1 MKVLVVVDMQN
12 DFIDGALGTPEAK
25 AIVSKVVEK
34 IKAVGDDDIICVTKD
49 THYAD
54 YLDTQEGKL
63 LSIPHCL
70 VETHGWEI
78 EQTVQNE
85 LDKRGE
91 TLVFEKETF
100 GFTYAQLEKHIV
112 DGSCGDREI
121 DKKICNLHY
130 KNLHKITPMPYFKK
144 QLPLEGF

>member
-1 MKVLVVVDMQN
+1 MRADKFTDSNLN
-12 DFIDGALGTPEAK
+12 
-25 AIVSKVVEK
+25 SKK
-34 IKAVGDDDIICVTKD
+34 ICHDDNRWFDSSPPYHRD
-49 THYAD
+49 THSKI
-54 YLDTQEGKL
+54 T
-63 LSIPHCL
+63 
-70 VETHGWEI
+70 
-78 EQTVQNE
+78 
-85 LDKRGE
+85 
-91 TLVFEKETF
+91 

>member
-12 DFIDGALGTPEAK
+12 DFIDGALGTPEAQ
-25 AIVSKVVEK
+25 AIVPRVVEK
-34 IKAVGDDDIICVTKD
+34 IKTTGDIVCVTKD

-54 YLDTQEGKL
+54 YLGTQEGKL
-63 LSIPHCL
+63 LPVPHCIA
-70 VETHGWEI
+70 ETYGWNI
-78 EQTVQNE
+78 EKNVQNA
-85 LDKRGE
+85 LDERE
-91 TLVFEKETF
+91 EVYTYEKETF